1 LSRFWAAVG
10 VMHILIWEEE
20 GRSVLR
26 LFLFSSAAQF
36 GAVIPKLILKSQI
49 KIDVFYVK
57 VTGIAQSV

>member
-1 LSRFWAAVG
+1 
-10 VMHILIWEEE
+10 MHILIWEEE